1 MTKYF
6 SLFIIIVEN
15 QAKGRTEMAEKQ
27 KVILTN
33 MCMIY
38 DDEGRILVQNRLAK
52 DWGGVTFPGGHV
64 EKDESFYESVIR
76 EVKEETGLD
85 IECPQICGI
94 KNWHVKRDVRYIV
107 LFYKTNR
114 FSGEIRSSEEGE
126 VFWIKPEE
134 LKNYKLASD
143 FDEMYEI
150 FANDELQEMQWIK
163 ENGEWVKR
171 IF

>member
-1 MTKYF
+1 M
-6 SLFIIIVEN
+6 SI
-15 QAKGRTEMAEKQ
+15 KQ

-33 MCMIY
+33 MCMVY
-38 DDEGRILVQNRLAK
+38 DDAGRILVQNRLAK
-52 DWGGVTFPGGHV
+52 DWAGVTFPGGHI
-64 EKDESFYESVIR
+64 EKGESFVESVIR

-85 IECPQICGI
+85 IECPQICGVKSWFM
-94 KNWHVKRDVRYIV
+94 KNGVRYIV

-114 FSGEIRSSEEGE
+114 FSGELRSSKEGE

-150 FANDELQEMQWIK
+150 FANDDLQEMIWRI
-163 ENGEWVKR
+163 ENGEWVKE

>member
-1 MTKYF
+1 M
-6 SLFIIIVEN
+6 S
-15 QAKGRTEMAEKQ
+15 EKQ

-33 MCMIY
+33 MCMVY
-38 DDEGRILVQNRLAK
+38 DDEGRILVQDRLAK
-52 DWGGVTFPGGHV
+52 DWPGICFPGGHV
-64 EKDESFYESVIR
+64 DKGESFVESVIR

-94 KNWHVKRDVRYIV
+94 KNWFQKNGTRYIV

-114 FSGEIRSSEEGE
+114 FSGELRSSEEGK
-126 VFWIKPEE
+126 VFWIKADE
-134 LKNYKLASD
+134 LKNYKLSSD

-150 FANDELQEMQWIK
+150 FANDDLQEMIWRI
-163 ENGEWVKR
+163 ENGEWVKS

>member
-1 MTKYF
+1 MNADNKAKEESEMSKY
-6 SLFIIIVEN
+6 
-15 QAKGRTEMAEKQ
+15 EKT
-27 KVILTN
+27 ILTN
-33 MCMIY
+33 MCMIF

-94 KNWHVKRDVRYIV
+94 KSWHVKNGVRYVV

-114 FSGEIRSSEEGE
+114 FSGELRSSEEGE

-150 FANDELQEMQWIK
+150 FASDELQEMQWIK
-163 ENGEWVKR
+163 KNGEWVKK